1 MLGSIFLKAHH
12 TFLRRLDG
20 LRAAV
25 RTRCHLAESICATM
39 RMPHAG
45 RGRLTRRRRAEL
57 PSSCWP
63 SAEPRAPRSTR
74 IERLSTRSH
83 KPVDAACESTARDK
97 YNEQNHLLRDARRQL
112 VISTMV
118 RRAVRI
124 PRPVTIVT
132 SLRGAAQALLR
143 LARRSKTSCTP
154 AVSHACRN
162 ADDERARCESDRIAF
177 RRAFDAPVAP
187 NRYTGLWAK
196 LSRPHGHGDERC
208 WRRSL
213 MQRRVHVYDRS
224 EADSA

>member
-1 MLGSIFLKAHH
+1 M
-12 TFLRRLDG
+12 
-20 LRAAV
+20 
-25 RTRCHLAESICATM
+25 
-39 RMPHAG
+39 
-45 RGRLTRRRRAEL
+45 RRRRAEL
-57 PSSCWP
+57 PSSDW
-63 SAEPRAPRSTR
+63 PRAAPRETRSTR
-74 IERLSTRSH
+74 RGIERLSTRSH

-97 YNEQNHLLRDARRQL
+97 YNQQNHMLRDTRRSSAQL
-112 VISTMV
+112 VISAMV

-124 PRPVTIVT
+124 PRPLTVVT

-213 MQRRVHVYDRS
+213 MQPLVHVYDRS